1 MLQENVCERPR
12 GRNNV
17 VDNMILMR
25 RTLKTLVNKGY
36 LRHKIMGYFEQVGFP
51 PKLDDSLILSQNR
64 LQTGHYF
71 PFKAENRPEMMINI
85 PQEKTW

>member
-1 MLQENVCERPR
+1 
-12 GRNNV
+12 
-17 VDNMILMR
+17 
-25 RTLKTLVNKGY
+25 
-36 LRHKIMGYFEQVGFP
+36 MGYFEQVGFP